1 MRKQKIIFHT
11 GSLAGGGAQRVIVT
25 LLRELDRTR
34 FEGYLVLR
42 EREGVYFDF
51 VPPDIPIIT
60 FPNGTLSRR
69 KNISQLGK
77 IISELQPDLVISF
90 LDGANVLALETK
102 LLKRPRCS
110 FIISQRNN
118 LSISLQRNYPYST
131 WRRWLKRQQFT
142 LLYRKADHI
151 ISLSQGVK
159 TDLVHNFKLP
169 DRMITP
175 IHNPIDLALVEERS
189 QAQVDYPWNRDEQH
203 IILGVGRLIEQKGF
217 SDLIKAFAKIQT
229 SGTLS
234 LSHGEASHSKGRP
247 CKLVIL
253 GEGVLRDELESLV
266 ASFNLQ
272 EHVYMPGF
280 VDNPWAYMR
289 DTDLFVLSSHWE
301 GLGNVI
307 IEAMA
312 CGTPV
317 IATDCDFGPGEI
329 IQHGENGMLV
339 PVHDIE
345 RLAEA
350 MSNLLDDPAE
360 SGRLAQASRC
370 RARDF
375 ESSKIFREYER
386 VFDHMVG

>member
-42 EREGVYFDF
+42 KREGVYFDL
-51 VPPDIPIIT
+51 VPPDIPIIA
-60 FPNGTLSRR
+60 FPSGTLSRR

-102 LLKRPRCS
+102 LLKRVRCS

-142 LLYRKADHI
+142 WLYRKADHI

-159 TDLVHNFKLP
+159 TDLVNNFKLP

-189 QAQVDYPWNRDEQH
+189 QAQVNYPWNRDEQH

-229 SGTLS
+229 S
-234 LSHGEASHSKGRP
+234 RP

-253 GEGVLRDELESLV
+253 GEGVLRGQLESLV

-289 DTDLFVLSSHWE
+289 DADLFVLSSHWE

-329 IQHGENGMLV
+329 IQHGENGVLV
-339 PVHDIE
+339 PVRDME

-350 MSNLLDDPAE
+350 MSNLLNDPPE
-360 SGRLAQASRC
+360 SGRLAQASRR

-375 ESSKIFREYER
+375 ESSKICREYER
-386 VFDHMVG
+386 VFDHIVG

>member
-1 MRKQKIIFHT
+1 MPKQKILFHT

-42 EREGVYFDF
+42 EREGVYFDL
-51 VPPDIPIIT
+51 VPPDIPIIA

-69 KNISQLGK
+69 KNITQLGQ
-77 IISELQPDLVISF
+77 IISELQPHLVISF

-118 LSISLQRNYPYST
+118 LSISLQRNYPYSA
-131 WRRWLKRQQFT
+131 WRRWLKRQQFRW
-142 LLYRKADHI
+142 LYRKADHI

-159 TDLVHNFKLP
+159 VDLVNKFKLP

-175 IHNPIDLALVEERS
+175 IHNPIDLELVEERS
-189 QAQVDYPWNRDEQH
+189 QAQVDYPWSRGEQYV
-203 IILGVGRLIEQKGF
+203 ILGVGRLIEQKGF
-217 SDLIKAFAKIQT
+217 SDLINAFAKVRT
-229 SGTLS
+229 SDTLS
-234 LSHGEASHSKGRP
+234 LPKGRP
-247 CKLVIL
+247 SKLLIL
-253 GEGVLRDELESLV
+253 GEGVLREQLESLV
-266 ASFNLQ
+266 ASLNLQ

-289 DTDLFVLSSHWE
+289 DADLFVLSSHWE
-301 GLGNVI
+301 GLGNVV

-329 IQHGENGMLV
+329 IQHGENGILV
-339 PVHDIE
+339 PVGDYE
-345 RLAEA
+345 RLGEA
-350 MSNLLDDPAE
+350 IGNLLNDSVERD
-360 SGRLAQASRC
+360 RLAQAGRR
-370 RARDF
+370 RALDF
-375 ESSKIFREYER
+375 ESGKICRQYESIFDEYT
-386 VFDHMVG
+386 G